1 MTSIYDLNNVGTRL
15 MRRPTLP
22 TIRIS
27 FGFSIGSANGNIYFF
42 IAVNYDDEGDV
53 GDVNDD
59 GDNNDNIYTDDQ
71 EALDCLDRDGEAES
85 DEENCVDE
93 RTYHL
98 KSI

>member
-1 MTSIYDLNNVGTRL
+1 MAIY
-15 MRRPTLP
+15 
-22 TIRIS
+22 IS
-27 FGFSIGSANGNIYFF
+27 CL

-85 DEENCVDE
+85 DEENGVDE
-93 RTYHL
+93 SSHHL
-98 KSI
+98 KSIRQHSFQIGGVCQILNQKQIQITI